1 MSFILKGAPYPI
13 SKSPLGYLFTQEG
26 INALK
31 SDLIQLLM
39 TNPYERVMLPTY
51 GTPLRK
57 LLFSQ
62 NDTITIGKTKAVI
75 ASSIQTWEPRIV
87 VSDIEVFNG
96 YDNNLNTSN
105 NPSVLNE
112 NDHVL
117 TIKIKFFD
125 PQRIDYVEVLTLQ
138 LPTGS
143 WGYRKCKKSVI
154 LFRLM
159 I

>member
-13 SKSPLGYLFTQEG
+13 GKSSLGYLFTQEG
-26 INALK
+26 INTLK
-31 SDLIQLLM
+31 SDLVQLLM

-57 LLFSQ
+57 ILFSP
-62 NDTITIGKTKAVI
+62 NDMAVVGETKRLI
-75 ASSIQTWEPRIV
+75 AASIQTWEPRV
-87 VSDIEVFNG
+87 VISSIEVFNG
-96 YDNNLNTSN
+96 YDNTF
-105 NPSVLNE
+105 NPSDNPSILND

-138 LPTGS
+138 LPVG
-143 WGYRKCKKSVI
+143 V
-154 LFRLM
+154 
-159 I
+159 

>member
-57 LLFSQ
+57 LLFAQ
-62 NDTITIGKTKAVI
+62 NDAGTVADAKRMI
-75 ASSIQTWEPRIV
+75 AASIQTWEPRIV
-87 VSDIEVFNG
+87 VSDIEIFNG
-96 YDNNLNTSN
+96 YDNTFNPSN
-105 NPSVLNE
+105 NNPNVLNE

-138 LPTGS
+138 LPTESRG
-143 WGYRKCKKSVI
+143 
-154 LFRLM
+154 
-159 I
+159 

>member
-26 INALK
+26 INTLK
-31 SDLIQLLM
+31 SDLVQLLM

-57 LLFSQ
+57 LLFSP
-62 NDTITIGKTKAVI
+62 NDMAVVGETKKLI
-75 ASSIQTWEPRIV
+75 AASIQTWEPRV
-87 VSDIEVFNG
+87 VISSIEVFNG
-96 YDNNLNTSN
+96 YDNTF
-105 NPSVLNE
+105 NPSDNPSALND

-138 LPTGS
+138 LPVG
-143 WGYRKCKKSVI
+143 V
-154 LFRLM
+154 
-159 I
+159 

>member
-13 SKSPLGYLFTQEG
+13 GKSSLGYLFTQEG
-26 INALK
+26 INTLK
-31 SDLIQLLM
+31 SDLVQLLM

-57 LLFSQ
+57 LLFSP
-62 NDTITIGKTKAVI
+62 NDTAVVEQTKRLI
-75 ASSIQTWEPRIV
+75 AASIQTWEPRV
-87 VSDIEVFNG
+87 VISSIEVFNG
-96 YDNNLNTSN
+96 YDNTF
-105 NPSVLNE
+105 NPSDNPSTLND

-138 LPTGS
+138 LPVG
-143 WGYRKCKKSVI
+143 V
-154 LFRLM
+154 
-159 I
+159 

>member
-26 INALK
+26 INTLK
-31 SDLIQLLM
+31 SDLVQLLM

-57 LLFSQ
+57 LLFSP
-62 NDTITIGKTKAVI
+62 NDMAVVGETKKLI
-75 ASSIQTWEPRIV
+75 AASIQTWEPRV
-87 VSDIEVFNG
+87 VISSIEVFNG
-96 YDNNLNTSN
+96 YDNTF
-105 NPSVLNE
+105 NPSDNPSILND
-112 NDHVL
+112 NDNVL

-143 WGYRKCKKSVI
+143 
-154 LFRLM
+154 
-159 I
+159 

>member
-13 SKSPLGYLFTQEG
+13 GKSSLGYLFTQEG
-26 INALK
+26 INTLK
-31 SDLIQLLM
+31 SDLVQLLM

-57 LLFSQ
+57 ILFSP
-62 NDTITIGKTKAVI
+62 NDMAVVGETKRLI
-75 ASSIQTWEPRIV
+75 AASIQTWEPRV
-87 VSDIEVFNG
+87 VISSIEVFNG
-96 YDNNLNTSN
+96 YDNTF
-105 NPSVLNE
+105 NPSDNPSILND

-138 LPTGS
+138 LPVGV
-143 WGYRKCKKSVI
+143 W
-154 LFRLM
+154 
-159 I
+159 

>member
-13 SKSPLGYLFTQEG
+13 GKSSLGYLFTQEG
-26 INALK
+26 INTLK
-31 SDLIQLLM
+31 SDLVQLLM

-57 LLFSQ
+57 LLFSP
-62 NDTITIGKTKAVI
+62 NDTAVVEQTKRLI
-75 ASSIQTWEPRIV
+75 AASIQTWEPRV
-87 VSDIEVFNG
+87 VISSIEVFNG
-96 YDNNLNTSN
+96 YDNTF
-105 NPSVLNE
+105 NPSDNPSTLND

-138 LPTGS
+138 LPVGV
-143 WGYRKCKKSVI
+143 W
-154 LFRLM
+154 
-159 I
+159 

>member
-57 LLFSQ
+57 LLFAQ
-62 NDTITIGKTKAVI
+62 NDAGTVADAKRMI
-75 ASSIQTWEPRIV
+75 AASIQTWEPRIV
-87 VSDIEVFNG
+87 VSDIEIFNG
-96 YDNNLNTSN
+96 YDNTFNPSN
-105 NPSVLNE
+105 NNPNVLNE

-125 PQRIDYVEVLTLQ
+125 PQRIDYVEVLTLE
-138 LPTGS
+138 LPTG
-143 WGYRKCKKSVI
+143 GGV
-154 LFRLM
+154 
-159 I
+159 

>member
-13 SKSPLGYLFTQEG
+13 GKSSLGYLFTQEG
-26 INALK
+26 INTLK
-31 SDLIQLLM
+31 SDLVQLLM

-57 LLFSQ
+57 ILFSP
-62 NDTITIGKTKAVI
+62 NDMAVVGETKWLI
-75 ASSIQTWEPRIV
+75 AASIQTWEPRV
-87 VSDIEVFNG
+87 VISSIEVFNG
-96 YDNNLNTSN
+96 YDNTF
-105 NPSVLNE
+105 NPSDNPSILND

-138 LPTGS
+138 LPVGV
-143 WGYRKCKKSVI
+143 W
-154 LFRLM
+154 
-159 I
+159 

>member
-26 INALK
+26 INTLK
-31 SDLIQLLM
+31 SDLVQLLM

-57 LLFSQ
+57 LLFSP
-62 NDTITIGKTKAVI
+62 NDMAVAGETKKLI
-75 ASSIQTWEPRIV
+75 AASIQTWEPRV
-87 VSDIEVFNG
+87 VISSIEVFNG
-96 YDNNLNTSN
+96 YDNTL
-105 NPSVLNE
+105 NPSDNPSILND
-112 NDHVL
+112 NDNVL

-138 LPTGS
+138 LPVG
-143 WGYRKCKKSVI
+143 V
-154 LFRLM
+154 
-159 I
+159 